1 MLWNAKEIYGML
13 EIEMECCRMLRNAME
28 CSEKM
33 AKSLRNAK
41 EHYELMLRNATE
53 CYVMLRNVKLEANAR
68 G

>member
-13 EIEMECCRMLRNAME
+13 EIEIECWRMLRNAME
-28 CSEKM
+28 CLEM

-41 EHYELMLRNATE
+41 EHHELMLRNATE